1 MNNKLLCELS
11 KADLVFNLWREYCD
25 TFNRIEKRIRSPQ
38 SLLELRNFGLD
49 LLRLYQDLE
58 K

>member
-1 MNNKLLCELS
+1 MDNKLLCELS

-25 TFNRIEKRIRSPQ
+25 IFDRVEKRIRSPE
-38 SLLELRNFGLD
+38 SLLELRNFKMD
-49 LLRLYQDLE
+49 LLCLYKDLE